1 MPGMYRLSILYLFA
15 LLISSCNKK
24 ETPAVSEK
32 FTINSILADGKQ
44 VNQKLMDVSNTP
56 VIKIFF
62 SAPVDKQSA
71 ISEIRLINNQSNIVA
86 ANFSFENKDSVVNLI
101 PSNALDY
108 FSPYIIQLNG
118 NLLSANAFTI
128 SNPGFNTIITR
139 LDSADKFPRI
149 PDAQLLDSVQR
160 RSFAYFWEFGHPV
173 SGMARERNTS
183 GDLVTSGGTGFGVM
197 AMLSAINRGFISRE
211 EGRDRIQ
218 KITGFLLTKATRYHG
233 AFAHWINGATGATI
247 PFSTNDNGADL
258 VETSYLIQG
267 LLSARQY
274 FDAADPAEISLRTDI
289 NSIWE
294 AVEWDWFRKGN
305 ENALYWHWS
314 ADKGWVMNMKI
325 QGWNECLITYI
336 LAASSPTH
344 AVPIEVYENGFTR
357 NGSMRNGIAY
367 YGYTLPLGPSNGG
380 PLFWAHYSFLGIDP
394 NGLKDKWADYELQ
407 VKNHSLINHAYCKA
421 NPRKHYGYSDSCW
434 GLTASDNSNGYSA
447 HEPNNDPGVI
457 SPTAALSSM
466 PFTPTESMKALHFFY
481 YTLGD
486 KTWKPYGFIDAF
498 ELGKPWF
505 ANSFLAIDQGP
516 IMVMIENHRS
526 GLLWNLMKTCPEV
539 KTGMK
544 KLGFTA
550 PYL

>member
-1 MPGMYRLSILYLFA
+1 MYRLSILYLFA

-24 ETPAVSEK
+24 ETPAVPEK
-32 FTINSILADGKQ
+32 FTINSILADGKP

-71 ISEIRLINNQSNIVA
+71 VSEIRLINNQSNIVA
-86 ANFSFENKDSVVNLI
+86 LNFSFENKDSVVNII
-101 PSNALDY
+101 PGNALDY
-108 FSPYIIQLNG
+108 FSPYIIQVNG

-211 EGRDRIQ
+211 EGRNRVQ
-218 KITGFLLTKATRYHG
+218 KITDFLLTKATRYHG

-267 LLSARQY
+267 LLAARQY

-314 ADKGWVMNMKI
+314 ADKGWIMNMKI

-344 AVPIEVYENGFTR
+344 AVPAEVYEDGYTR
-357 NGSMRNGIAY
+357 KGSMRNGNAY

-466 PFTPTESMKALHFFY
+466 PFTPIESMKALHFFY

-526 GLLWNLMKTCPEV
+526 GLLWNLIKTCPEV
-539 KTGMK
+539 KAGMK